1 MFPGMNMDSKQV
13 QQAMKRMGIKQEE
26 FESSQVIIK
35 TPEGNIIIDEPQ
47 VSRVNMMGQE
57 TWQVLG
63 NSRFEEIDTT
73 PDISE
78 EDIIAVVNQ
87 TGCSEQEAKSAIV
100 KHKGDLA
107 EAILELSDS

>member
-1 MFPGMNMDSKQV
+1 MNSKQV

-35 TPEGNIIIDEPQ
+35 TPEGDVIIDDPQ

-57 TWQVLG
+57 TWQVIG
-63 NSRFEEIDTT
+63 NSRFVETNTT
-73 PDISE
+73 PDISDEDVKAVMDQVSCTE
-78 EDIIAVVNQ
+78 EQ
-87 TGCSEQEAKSAIV
+87 AKLVIE

-107 EAILELSDS
+107 EAILELSDSN